1 MYTGLLHSHHWL
13 RYIALLL
20 LLISIVK
27 AIMDLKHKGESIKS
41 KKTELYAMIAM
52 HIQLIIGLILFFVSP
67 KIQVA
72 MADMGSAMKD
82 ADLRLALIEHPL
94 VMLIAIILIT
104 VGYMKLKA
112 IDDRG
117 KYGKTVLLYYG
128 IALILILSRIPMYS
142 WTF

>member
-20 LLISIVK
+20 LLISLVK
-27 AIMDLKHKGESIKS
+27 ALMDLTHKGESIKS
-41 KKTELYAMIAM
+41 KKTELFAMITM
-52 HIQLIIGLILFFVSP
+52 HIQLLIGLLLFFISP
-67 KIQVA
+67 KIQIA
-72 MADMGSAMKD
+72 MADMGAAMKD

-94 VMLIAIILIT
+94 IMLIAVILIT
-104 VGYMKLKA
+104 IGYIKLKA
-112 IDDRG
+112 IDDRA
-117 KYGKTVLLYYG
+117 KYGKTVLIYFG